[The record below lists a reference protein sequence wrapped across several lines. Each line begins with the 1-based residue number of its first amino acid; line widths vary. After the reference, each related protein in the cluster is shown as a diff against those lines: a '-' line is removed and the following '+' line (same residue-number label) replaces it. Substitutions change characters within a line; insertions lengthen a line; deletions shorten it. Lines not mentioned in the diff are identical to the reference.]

1 MTFDSLEYVI
11 YTAYFVLPGYI
22 IDNVIESIVPRGSKS
37 DGEKILRCIGY
48 SLIELA
54 CWYWLISRIKGGSW
68 LQLLISIALTSV
80 VTGLVLGG
88 LTKYQPIRRLMA
100 RFDIMVQNPFS
111 TAWDFKF
118 ANLVDG
124 RRIVVALTDGSFV
137 RGLYYSKSM
146 TSSNVNSRDIYLE
159 QCCMIDEDSGEWY
172 LMEHNDGVWIPEKS
186 IKYISIWEDE
196 V

>member
-1 MTFDSLEYVI
+1 MTIDSLEYVI

-37 DGEKILRCIGY
+37 DGEKI
-48 SLIELA
+48 
-54 CWYWLISRIKGGSW
+54 
-68 LQLLISIALTSV
+68 
-80 VTGLVLGG
+80 LGG

-137 RGLYYSKSM
+137 RGLYYNKSM
-146 TSSNVNSRDIYLE
+146 ASSNVNSRDIYLE

-172 LMEHNDGVWIPEKS
+172 LMEHNDGVWIPEKPQGNGNVS
-186 IKYISIWEDE
+186 QGK
-196 V
+196 